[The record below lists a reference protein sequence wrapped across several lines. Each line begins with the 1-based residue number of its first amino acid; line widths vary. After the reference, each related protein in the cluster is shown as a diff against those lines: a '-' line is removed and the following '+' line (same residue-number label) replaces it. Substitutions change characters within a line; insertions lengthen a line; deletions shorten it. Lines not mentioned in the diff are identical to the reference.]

1 MAEKLYEKIL
11 NELIEELKY
20 FKVDSHFYSER
31 SLASYKNISKLTARK
46 IISILVEEGY
56 LYKKNNI
63 GTFVKKT
70 PNRNIV
76 SFAFF
81 DSTNTFKLIY
91 LNLSYSIE
99 ESIFNDYKNSER
111 YMFITSKN
119 KNIMSIEEVLLS
131 PDPENEKLRNVF
143 KDINRENLEIL
154 KEFKIQQTIEAVI
167 TPVKFSRFLNVK
179 LNTPIVLITNK
190 VYDGKTNLCAVIK
203 SYLNPNNN
211 KITIY

>member
-46 IISILVEEGY
+46 IISILVGEGY
-56 LYKKNNI
+56 VYKKNNI
-63 GTFVKKT
+63 GTFVGET

-91 LNLSYSIE
+91 LNLSYSID

-131 PDPENEKLRNVF
+131 PDPENERLRNVF

>member
-63 GTFVKKT
+63 GTFVKKI

-91 LNLSYSIE
+91 LNLSYSID

>member
-1 MAEKLYEKIL
+1 M
-11 NELIEELKY
+11 
-20 FKVDSHFYSER
+20 
-31 SLASYKNISKLTARK
+31 
-46 IISILVEEGY
+46 
-56 LYKKNNI
+56 
-63 GTFVKKT
+63 
-70 PNRNIV
+70 

-131 PDPENEKLRNVF
+131 PDPENERLRNVF

>member
-63 GTFVKKT
+63 GTFVKKI

-91 LNLSYSIE
+91 LNLSYLID

-119 KNIMSIEEVLLS
+119 ENIMSIEEVLLS